1 MDLTGLGTIGNVFV
15 NLYKTIREDR
25 MVQAWLKLWTSL
37 LISGVISG
45 CGMSGLAL
53 LAGKGTA
60 DAVGAGL
67 FAIAAAWF
75 GVCSVS
81 PLGRDLIQSLPKA
94 FVAQIQE
101 HPDTVT
107 VIGKDAEK

>member
-1 MDLTGLGTIGNVFV
+1 MDLTGLGAIGDILV
-15 NLYKTIREDR
+15 NLWLELRKDKQ
-25 MVQAWLKLWTSL
+25 VQAWLKLWASL

-45 CGMSGLAL
+45 CGMAGLAL
-53 LAGKGTA
+53 LAGKGIA
-60 DAVGAGL
+60 LAAGSSL
-67 FAIAAAWF
+67 FAIAASWF

-101 HPDTVT
+101 HPDSVT

>member
-1 MDLTGLGTIGNVFV
+1 MDLTGLGAIGGVFV
-15 NLYKTIREDR
+15 NLYKTIREDKQ
-25 MVQAWLKLWTSL
+25 VQAWLKLWTSL
-37 LISGVISG
+37 AISGVISG

-60 DAVGAGL
+60 LAVGSGL
-67 FAIAAAWF
+67 FAIAASWF

-94 FVAQIQE
+94 FVAQIQQ
-101 HPDTVT
+101 HPDSVT
-107 VIGKDAEK
+107 IAGKNAEK